1 MSSKQGRSSSPN
13 QPASPAKYDAKK
25 PSPPAKSPQSPPK
38 GKAPEPVSPPK
49 GKAPEPAKGKAPEPA
64 KQKAPEPAKPAKS
77 APAPKAPE
85 APKKGAFDAKAYA
98 KNGVTEEEVQFAKT
112 SFDLFDSDQGG
123 SVDIKCTS
131 PLMQNLKQP

>member
-13 QPASPAKYDAKK
+13 QPASPAKT
-25 PSPPAKSPQSPPK
+25 PQSPPK

-49 GKAPEPAKGKAPEPA
+49 GKAPEPAK
-64 KQKAPEPAKPAKS
+64 PAKS
-77 APAPKAPE
+77 APAP
-85 APKKGAFDAKAYA
+85 KGAFDAKAYA

>member
-49 GKAPEPAKGKAPEPA
+49 GKAPEPAR
-64 KQKAPEPAKPAKS
+64 QKAPEPAKPAKS

-85 APKKGAFDAKAYA
+85 APKKGTFDAKAYA